1 MLAFYKTIPV
11 VLSWMFPEWM
21 VTEAGM
27 DRGFLV
33 LLILKTKDICH
44 QVTEGRPF
52 GQWMM
57 FGLKKLCVH

>member
-33 LLILKTKDICH
+33 LLILKTKGICH

-52 GQWMM
+52 GLPN
-57 FGLKKLCVH
+57 G